1 MCRGIV
7 HYGDILMST
16 ESTSSAHHAD
26 AAGKENP
33 APRLLPRCAHGWRGH
48 LRIALYAMLPLL
60 AWRAHAD
67 WHYWQTVWTQGT
79 LWPEYLFLD
88 DSVAC
93 TLAQQSPAREA
104 SSAPFDLRKA
114 SVSREEIMAGGPAKD
129 GIPALTRPKMLSV
142 EDAKYLSPADRVIGI
157 SMAGESKAYPL
168 RILNH
173 HEIVNDVVGETP
185 VAVTFCPLCDS
196 VAVFDRKTPIG
207 EREFGVSGLLYNSNV
222 LMYDRQGQP
231 ESLWSQLQGRG
242 ISGAGLDKSL
252 QSLPV
257 EVTAWADWRERHPQT
272 TVMSPE
278 TGHVRD
284 YDRNP
289 YEGYADGEDLMF
301 PVKPSSKRFAAK
313 MPVLGLWSETKSLAV
328 PANAF
333 GDADQTFDVELNG
346 KRASLSYS
354 AQHHSIRV
362 VKADEGV
369 QWMYAYWF
377 AWYAFHPDTTVYTK
391 PQ

>member
-1 MCRGIV
+1 
-7 HYGDILMST
+7 
-16 ESTSSAHHAD
+16 
-26 AAGKENP
+26 
-33 APRLLPRCAHGWRGH
+33 
-48 LRIALYAMLPLL
+48 MLPLL

-67 WHYWQTVWTQGT
+67 RHYWQTVWTQGT
-79 LWPEYLFLD
+79 LWPENLFVD
-88 DSVAC
+88 SSVAC
-93 TLAQQSPAREA
+93 TLAQQLRARGA
-104 SSAPFDLRKA
+104 SSAPFDLHKT
-114 SVSREEIMAGGPAKD
+114 SVPREEIFSGGPAKD
-129 GIPALTRPKMLSV
+129 GIPALTLPKMLSV

-157 SMAGESKAYPL
+157 SIAGASKAYPL
-168 RILNH
+168 RILNY
-173 HEIVNDVVGETP
+173 HEIVNDVVGDTP

-196 VAVFDRKTPIG
+196 VVAFDRRTPIG

-242 ISGAGLDKSL
+242 ISGAGLEKPL

-257 EVTAWADWRERHPQT
+257 EVTTWADWRERHPQT
-272 TVMSPE
+272 TVLSLE

-289 YEGYADGEDLMF
+289 YDGYAESDDLMF
-301 PVKPSSKRFAAK
+301 PVKLASKRFAAK
-313 MPVLGLWSETKSLAV
+313 MPVLGLWSDNKALAV

-333 GDADQTFDVELNG
+333 GDGDQTFEVELNG
-346 KRASLSYS
+346 KRVSLFFS

-362 VKADEGV
+362 IKADEGV

-377 AWYAFHPDTTVYTK
+377 AWYAFHPDTAVYER

>member
-1 MCRGIV
+1 MRRGIV
-7 HYGDILMST
+7 HYGVILMST
-16 ESTSSAHHAD
+16 ASSSSAHLAD

-33 APRLLPRCAHGWRGH
+33 APKLLPRCACGWRGH
-48 LRIALYAMLPLL
+48 LRLALYALLPLL

-79 LWPEYLFLD
+79 LWPEYLFMD
-88 DSVAC
+88 SSVAC

-114 SVSREEIMAGGPAKD
+114 SVPREEIMAGGPAKD
-129 GIPALTRPKMLSV
+129 GIPALTRPKMLSA
-142 EDAKYLSPADRVIGI
+142 EDAKFLSPTDRVIGM

-168 RILNH
+168 RILNY
-173 HEIVNDVVGETP
+173 HEIVNDVIGETP
-185 VAVTFCPLCDS
+185 IAVTFCPLCDS
-196 VAVFDRKTPIG
+196 VAVFDRRTPIG

-231 ESLWSQLQGRG
+231 ESLWPQLKSMG
-242 ISGAGLDKSL
+242 ISGAGVNKALKA
-252 QSLPV
+252 LPV
-257 EVTAWADWRERHPQT
+257 EVTTWTDWRERHPQT
-272 TVMSPE
+272 TVMSLE

-284 YDRNP
+284 YDRNN
-289 YEGYADGEDLMF
+289 YDGYADGEDLMF
-301 PVKPSSKRFAAK
+301 PVKPTSKRFAAK
-313 MPVLGLWSETKSLAV
+313 MPVLGLRSENNALAV

-333 GDADQTFDVELNG
+333 GAGDHTFEVELNG
-346 KRASLSYS
+346 KRVSLFFS
-354 AQHHSIRV
+354 AQHHSIQV
-362 VKADEGV
+362 VEADEGV

-377 AWYAFHPDTTVYTK
+377 AWYAFHPDTAVYER